1 MTKTKHLNMDIEQK
15 DIDLNNEGTE
25 TVETHEEET
34 VETPAE
40 ERKETKPFET
50 PEAKLARLERQ
61 TSQLRKKLGVEPEK
75 TSKPSND
82 LDYGQKAFLAAN
94 GVKGSKEM
102 DFVKNEMKSSGLD
115 LESLLE
121 NDYFQAKL
129 EKQRSLNKTADAT
142 PTGKRS
148 GGVPL
153 DSVEYWMTKPLEEVP
168 REMRGKVVDAMV
180 QKDKAK
186 GVFYNS

>member
-1 MTKTKHLNMDIEQK
+1 MDIEQK
-15 DIDLNNEGTE
+15 DIALNNEGTE
-25 TVETHEEET
+25 TVETQEEET
-34 VETPAE
+34 VEAPAE
-40 ERKETKPFET
+40 EHKDERPSET

-61 TSQLRKKLGVEPEK
+61 SAQLRKKLGLDTPEK
-75 TSKPSND
+75 PSKKSND

-102 DFVKNEMKSSGLD
+102 DFVKQEMKASGLD

-129 EKQRSLNKTADAT
+129 EKQRSLNKTAEAT

-148 GGVPL
+148 GGVPT

-168 REMRGKVVDAMV
+168 REFRGKVVDAMLA
-180 QKDKAK
+180 KDKAK

>member
-1 MTKTKHLNMDIEQK
+1 MTNKKHLNMNIE
-15 DIDLNNEGTE
+15 NEDVIIEETADETTE
-25 TVETHEEET
+25 TQEET

-40 ERKETKPFET
+40 ERREVKTFET

-61 TSQLRKKLGVEPEK
+61 TSQLRKKLGVSEPEK
-75 TSKPSND
+75 SGKPSND

-102 DFVKNEMKSSGLD
+102 DFVKQEMKSSGMD

-129 EKQRSLNKTADAT
+129 EKQRALNKTENAT

-153 DSVEYWMTKPLEEVP
+153 DSIDYWMTKPLEEVP
-168 REMRGKVVDAMV
+168 REMRGKVIDAMLS
-180 QKDKAK
+180 KEKAK